1 MDFAEMVKEP
11 NDARSL
17 LRWQHI
23 FEHSEWGIVI
33 GSADGETLET
43 MNTAFAR
50 MHGYTVEEL
59 AGRPM
64 IDVCA
69 SECRAMVAENIRLA
83 DERGHHLWE
92 SWHVRRDGSRFPVQ
106 IDVTAVKDEDGQVS
120 YRVVNVQDITAL
132 KRHEEELLR
141 SRQLLRELAAH
152 REQIREEERARIA
165 REVHDQLGQYLT
177 ALRMDAALLNLS
189 FGADN
194 PELAARVEGMKQTID
209 TTIGVVRDVASALR
223 PAVLDMG
230 LVSAAEWLLNGF
242 EERSGVLC
250 DLESV
255 PEEALQLDGAR
266 ATAAFRILQESITN
280 VGRHALANRV
290 CVTIERSG
298 PVLSMQIV
306 DDGIGF
312 APEVVRE
319 RKTFG
324 LMGIRERALMFG
336 GEARIDSRPGAGTR
350 VGIRIPLKQEPQ

>member
-1 MDFAEMVKEP
+1 MAKEP
-11 NDARSL
+11 NDDHSL
-17 LRWQHI
+17 VRWQHI

-33 GSADGETLET
+33 GSADGQTLET
-43 MNTAFAR
+43 MNPAFAR
-50 MHGYTVEEL
+50 MHGYTVAEL
-59 AGRPM
+59 AGRP
-64 IDVCA
+64 IAEVFAPDCQAVL
-69 SECRAMVAENIRLA
+69 AENIRLA
-83 DERGHHLWE
+83 HERGHHVWE
-92 SWHVRRDGSRFPVQ
+92 SWHVRRDGTRFPVQ
-106 IDVTAVKDEDGQVS
+106 IDVTAVKDEAGKVI
-120 YRVVNVQDITAL
+120 YRVVNVQDITDM

-209 TTIGVVRDVASALR
+209 TTIGVVRDVATALR

-230 LVSAAEWLLNGF
+230 LVSAAEWLLAGF

-250 DLESV
+250 DLES
-255 PEEALQLDGAR
+255 PAEERLGLDDAR

-280 VGRHALANRV
+280 IGRHAMANRV
-290 CVTIERSG
+290 RVSIERAGNS
-298 PVLSMQIV
+298 LSMMIA
-306 DDGIGF
+306 DDGTGF
-312 APEVVRE
+312 DPEVVRE

-324 LMGIRERALMFG
+324 LMGIRERALIFG
-336 GEARIDSRPGAGTR
+336 GEVRIDSRPGAGTS
-350 VGIRIPLKQEPQ
+350 VSIRIPLKQEPQ

>member
-1 MDFAEMVKEP
+1 MAKEP
-11 NDARSL
+11 NDDHSL
-17 LRWQHI
+17 VRWQHI

-33 GSADGETLET
+33 GSADGQTLET
-43 MNTAFAR
+43 MNPAFAR
-50 MHGYTVEEL
+50 MHGYTVAEL
-59 AGRPM
+59 AGRP
-64 IDVCA
+64 IAEVFAPDCQAVL
-69 SECRAMVAENIRLA
+69 AENIRLA
-83 DERGHHLWE
+83 HERGHHVWE
-92 SWHVRRDGSRFPVQ
+92 SWHVRRDGTRFPVQ
-106 IDVTAVKDEDGQVS
+106 IDVTAVKDEAGKVI
-120 YRVVNVQDITAL
+120 YRVANVQDITDM

-209 TTIGVVRDVASALR
+209 TTIGVVRDVATALR

-230 LVSAAEWLLNGF
+230 LVSAAEWLLAGF

-250 DLESV
+250 DLES
-255 PEEALQLDGAR
+255 PAEERLGLDDAR

-280 VGRHALANRV
+280 IGRHAMANRV
-290 CVTIERSG
+290 RVSIERAGNS
-298 PVLSMQIV
+298 LSMMIA
-306 DDGIGF
+306 DDGTGF
-312 APEVVRE
+312 DPEVVRE

-324 LMGIRERALMFG
+324 LMGIRERALIFG
-336 GEARIDSRPGAGTR
+336 GEVRIDSRPGAGTS
-350 VGIRIPLKQEPQ
+350 VSIRIPLKQEPQ

>member
-1 MDFAEMVKEP
+1 MDARNMAKEP
-11 NDARSL
+11 KDNHSL
-17 LRWQHI
+17 VRWQHI

-33 GSADGETLET
+33 GSADGHTLET
-43 MNTAFAR
+43 MNPAFAR
-50 MHGYTVEEL
+50 MHGYTVAEL
-59 AGRPM
+59 TGRP
-64 IDVCA
+64 IVTVFAPD
-69 SECRAMVAENIRLA
+69 CRSTVAENIRLA
-83 DERGHHLWE
+83 HERGHHVWE

-106 IDVTAVKDEDGQVS
+106 IDVTAVKDGAGEVL
-120 YRVVNVQDITAL
+120 YRVVNVQDITEM

-194 PELAARVEGMKQTID
+194 PELAARVDGMKQTID
-209 TTIGVVRDVASALR
+209 TTIGVVRDVATALR

-250 DLESV
+250 DLES
-255 PEEALQLDGAR
+255 PSEEDLGLDDAR
-266 ATAAFRILQESITN
+266 ATAAFRILQESLTN
-280 VGRHALANRV
+280 IGRHAMANRV
-290 CVTIERSG
+290 RVTIERTGQS
-298 PVLSMQIV
+298 LSMLIA
-306 DDGIGF
+306 DDGTGF
-312 APEVVRE
+312 DPEVVRE

-324 LMGIRERALMFG
+324 LMGIRERALIFG
-336 GEARIDSRPGAGTR
+336 GEVRIDSRPGAGTS
-350 VGIRIPLKQEPQ
+350 VSIRLPLKQEQP